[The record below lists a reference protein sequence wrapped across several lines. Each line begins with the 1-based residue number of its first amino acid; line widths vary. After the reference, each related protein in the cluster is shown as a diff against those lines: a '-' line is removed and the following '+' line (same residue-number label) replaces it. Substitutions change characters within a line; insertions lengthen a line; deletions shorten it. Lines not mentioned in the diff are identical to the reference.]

1 MDSTSI
7 KFGDRADLDVSKMSF
22 ANRWERSNDP
32 SVSTKVKDAIRPPGP
47 LKPRLDLATKRIES
61 QIQRLDQASNR
72 FQDRDKTIFNRI
84 VDAYAK
90 HDTARANVFA
100 NELAEIRKM
109 EKMIFHAKLALEQI
123 TLRLKTVTELGDVAI
138 TLLPVVGVISD
149 IKTGMA
155 AINPQAEKEL
165 GEIGNLL
172 SGIVVDAGAVSGGT
186 INFETANEDSAK
198 ILDEAQTIAESR
210 MKDTFPELPGG
221 AMNASETTGDRV

>member
-1 MDSTSI
+1 
-7 KFGDRADLDVSKMSF
+7 MSF
-22 ANRWERSNDP
+22 ANRWEKSNEP
-32 SVSTKVKDAIRPPGP
+32 SFSAKVKDAVRPPGP
-47 LKPRLDLATKRIES
+47 LKPRLDGATKRIEM

-72 FQDRDKTIFNRI
+72 FQERDKTIFNRI

-123 TLRLKTVTELGDVAI
+123 TLRLKTVTELGDVAV

-155 AINPQAEKEL
+155 AISPQAEKEL

-172 SGIVVDAGAVSGGT
+172 SGIVVDAGAVTGMT
-186 INFETANEDSAK
+186 INFESVNEDSAK
-198 ILDEAQTIAESR
+198 ILTKPRPSPSR
-210 MKDTFPELPGG
+210 G
-221 AMNASETTGDRV
+221 

>member
-1 MDSTSI
+1 
-7 KFGDRADLDVSKMSF
+7 MSF
-22 ANRWERSNDP
+22 ANRWEKSDRP
-32 SVSTKVKDAIRPPGP
+32 GVGAQVKDALHPPGP
-47 LKPRLDLATKRIES
+47 LKPRLDGATKRIEM

-72 FQDRDKTIFNRI
+72 FQERDKAIFNRI

-123 TLRLKTVTELGDVAI
+123 TLRLKTVTELGDVAV

-149 IKTGMA
+149 IKSGMS
-155 AINPQAEKEL
+155 AISPQAEKEL

-172 SGIVVDAGAVSGGT
+172 SGIVVDAGAVTGMT
-186 INFETANEDSAK
+186 INFESVNEDSAK
-198 ILDEAQTIAESR
+198 ILEEAQTIAESR
-210 MKDTFPELPGG
+210 MKDTFPELPGSKSG
-221 AMNASETTGDRV
+221 QLGSSLSDRV

>member
-1 MDSTSI
+1 
-7 KFGDRADLDVSKMSF
+7 MSF
-22 ANRWERSNDP
+22 ANRWEKSNDQ

-47 LKPRLDLATKRIES
+47 LKPRLDVATKRIES

-72 FQDRDKTIFNRI
+72 FQERDKTIFNRI
-84 VDAYAK
+84 IDAYAK

-109 EKMIFHAKLALEQI
+109 EKMIFHARLALEQI

-172 SGIVVDAGAVSGGT
+172 SGIVVDAGAVTGIEHKLRDGERGLSQDFIRGPDHRRV
-186 INFETANEDSAK
+186 EDEG
-198 ILDEAQTIAESR
+198 D
-210 MKDTFPELPGG
+210 LPR
-221 AMNASETTGDRV
+221 AA

>member
-7 KFGDRADLDVSKMSF
+7 KFGDSADLDVSKMSF

>member
-1 MDSTSI
+1 
-7 KFGDRADLDVSKMSF
+7 MSF
-22 ANRWERSNDP
+22 ANRWEKKDEP
-32 SVSTKVKDAIRPPGP
+32 SFSAKVKDAVRPPGP
-47 LKPRLDLATKRIES
+47 LKPRLDGATKRIEM

-72 FQDRDKTIFNRI
+72 FQERDKTIFNRI

-123 TLRLKTVTELGDVAI
+123 TLRLKTVTELGDVAV
-138 TLLPVVGVISD
+138 TLLPVVGVIGD
-149 IKTGMA
+149 IKSGMA
-155 AINPQAEKEL
+155 AISPQAEKEL

-172 SGIVVDAGAVSGGT
+172 SGIVVDAGSATGMS
-186 INFETANEDSAK
+186 INFESVNEDSAK

-221 AMNASETTGDRV
+221 QKEAGLGDRV

>member
-1 MDSTSI
+1 
-7 KFGDRADLDVSKMSF
+7 MSF
-22 ANRWERSNDP
+22 ANRWERNEDP
-32 SVSTKVKDAIRPPGP
+32 SLSKKVQDAVRPPGP
-47 LKPRLDLATKRIES
+47 LKPRLDGATKRIEM

-72 FQDRDKTIFNRI
+72 FQERDKTIFNRI

-123 TLRLKTVTELGDVAI
+123 TLRLKTVTELGDVAV

-149 IKTGMA
+149 IKSGMA
-155 AINPQAEKEL
+155 AISPQAEKEL

-172 SGIVVDAGAVSGGT
+172 SGIVVDAGAVTGMT
-186 INFETANEDSAK
+186 INFESVNEDSAK

-210 MKDTFPELPGG
+210 MKDTFPELPGDQKVG
-221 AMNASETTGDRV
+221 SGLSDRV

>member
-1 MDSTSI
+1 
-7 KFGDRADLDVSKMSF
+7 MSF
-22 ANRWERSNDP
+22 ANRWEKKDEP
-32 SVSTKVKDAIRPPGP
+32 SFSTKVKDAVRPPGP
-47 LKPRLDLATKRIES
+47 LKPRLDGATKRIEM

-72 FQDRDKTIFNRI
+72 FQERDKAIFNRI

-123 TLRLKTVTELGDVAI
+123 TLRLKTVTELGDVAV
-138 TLLPVVGVISD
+138 TLLPVVGVIGD
-149 IKTGMA
+149 IKSGMA
-155 AINPQAEKEL
+155 AISPQAEKEL

-172 SGIVVDAGAVSGGT
+172 SGIVVDAGSATGMS
-186 INFETANEDSAK
+186 INFESVNEDSAK

-221 AMNASETTGDRV
+221 QKEAGLSDRV